1 MKGSLITLLILTFPY
16 VLFAQTGIIRG
27 TVTDS
32 ATGEPLVGV
41 TVQVEGTSTGT
52 ITDFD
57 GKFELTVAEGVH
69 TLAISYVSFS
79 PIRIEDTRVDAGRV
93 TVLDNIR
100 LTESV
105 GQLQEVIITAE
116 AIRTSEEALLTV
128 KRRSANLLD
137 GISAANFSRI
147 GDSDAASAV
156 KRVPGVSI
164 EGGRY
169 VFVRGLGDRYTKSTL
184 NGMDVPGLD
193 PDRNT
198 LQMDLFPTSIIDNIV
213 ILKSF
218 TADLPG
224 DFTGGIVD
232 INTKDFPGEKTIT
245 ASIGLGYNPSMHFNS
260 NYLTYEGGKTDFLGV
275 DDGTRAI
282 PTGMSTNTPLYADVV
297 GRPGS
302 EPGREF
308 RKILEGFNPTL
319 SAMRATSFMDYSLGL
334 GIGNQITTG
343 NNTWG
348 YTLAISYA
356 NNTEYYRNAAYG
368 RYGKGTANEN
378 ELQVREYQA
387 GEYGANSVMLSGIAG
402 LALKRESAKYR
413 INVLHIQNGESR
425 AGIFQYENSDL
436 GANFLANQH
445 NLEYNQRSLTNLL
458 LGGDHYVNENRWHIG
473 WKISPTRS
481 SIEDPDIR
489 YTRYRIDGDNLSIG
503 TESGYPE
510 RIWRYLEET
519 SLAARVD
526 VTHERPLFGNSAKIH
541 FGSMY
546 TRKNREYNIQNF
558 QIIPQGVTLTGDPNE
573 LFRPENLWPMNASGT
588 RGTRYAPLFIP
599 FNPNA
604 FESGSVTTA
613 GYVSVEF
620 NVGKRLR
627 TIAGLRAEQ
636 FELRYSGVN
645 QQGLELNS
653 EIVLDDLNFFP
664 SVNVIYSPGDSQNLR
679 FSYARTI
686 ARPSFKEASY
696 AEILDPLTGRTFIGS
711 FFRDVAPSG
720 EVVWDGNLRATDIDN
735 LDLRWEAFQESGQT
749 LAASVFYKRLNNP
762 IEMVQYVQAPNNFQP
777 RNVGDGV
784 VYGVELEARQRLSF
798 LSPSLDNFSVN
809 ANVTIAR
816 SRVDMSVTEYNSRV
830 RNAREDE
837 VVSPTRQMA
846 GQAPYIVNAG
856 VFYTGKMNGLEAG
869 LYYNVQGETLTY
881 VGIADKPDVF
891 SLPFHSV
898 NFSATR
904 HFGKDERLQVGV
916 NVSNLLAARREYV
929 FRSFR
934 ATDKLFSS
942 VSPGTSFSVKVGYSF

>member
-1 MKGSLITLLILTFPY
+1 MKGSLIALLILTFPY
-16 VLFAQTGIIRG
+16 VLPAQTGIIRG
-27 TVTDS
+27 TVTDN

-41 TVQVEGTSTGT
+41 TVQVEGTTTGT

-57 GKFELTVAEGVH
+57 GKFELTVPEGVH
-69 TLAISYVSFS
+69 TLAVSYVSFS
-79 PIRIEDTRVDAGRV
+79 PIRIEDTRVTAGNV
-93 TVLDNIR
+93 TVLDNIQ

-137 GISAANFSRI
+137 GISAANISRI

-184 NGMDVPGLD
+184 NGVDVPGLD

-245 ASIGLGYNPSMHFNS
+245 ASLGLGFNPSMHFNS
-260 NYLTYEGGKTDFLGV
+260 NYLTYDGGKTDFLGF

-282 PTGMSTNTPLYADVV
+282 PTDMSTDIPVYADVV
-297 GRPGS
+297 GRPDS
-302 EPGREF
+302 EAGRQF
-308 RKILEGFNPTL
+308 RNILEGFGPTL
-319 SAMRATSFMDYSLGL
+319 AAMRATSFMDYSFGL
-334 GIGNQITTG
+334 GIGNQIATG

-348 YTLAISYA
+348 YTFALSYA
-356 NNTEYYRNAAYG
+356 NNTEYYDDAVYG

-378 ELQVREYQA
+378 ELEVREYQV
-387 GEYGANSVMLSGIAG
+387 GEYGSNSVMLSGIAG
-402 LALKRESAKYR
+402 LALKKEYAKYR
-413 INVLHIQNGESR
+413 LNLLHIQNGESR
-425 AGIFQYENSDL
+425 AGIFRYENSDL
-436 GANFLANQH
+436 GANFLASQH

-458 LGGDHYVNENRWHIG
+458 LGGDHYTNENRWHIG
-473 WKISPTRS
+473 WKLSPTRS
-481 SIEDPDIR
+481 AIEDPDIR
-489 YTRYRIDGDNLSIG
+489 YTRYRLDGDNLSIG

-510 RIWRYLEET
+510 RIWRYLEEM
-519 SLAARVD
+519 SLSGRVD
-526 VTHERPLFGNSAKIH
+526 VTHERPLFGNTGRIN

-546 TRKNREYNIQNF
+546 TQKDREYNIQSF

-573 LFRPENLWPMNASGT
+573 IFRPENLWPTNAGGT

-599 FNPNA
+599 SNPNA
-604 FESGSVTTA
+604 FESGSSTTA
-613 GYVSVEF
+613 AYVSIEI
-620 NVGKRLR
+620 NPGKRLR
-627 TIAGLRAEQ
+627 TIAGVRAEQ
-636 FELRYSGVN
+636 FELHYSGVN
-645 QQGLELNS
+645 QQALELRN
-653 EIVLDDLNFFP
+653 EKVLDDLDFFP
-664 SVNVIYSPGDSQNLR
+664 SLNVIYALSDHQNLR

-711 FFRDVAPSG
+711 FFKDVSPTG
-720 EVVWDGNLRATDIDN
+720 ETIWDGDLKSTDIDN
-735 LDLRWEAFQESGQT
+735 LDLRWETFRESGQT
-749 LAASVFYKRLNNP
+749 LAASVFYKRFTNP
-762 IEMVQYVQAPNNFQP
+762 IEIVQYVQAPNNFQP
-777 RNVGDGV
+777 RNVGEGV
-784 VYGVELEARQRLSF
+784 VYGIELEARRRLSF
-798 LSPSLDNFSVN
+798 LSPSLENFSVN

-816 SRVDMSVTEYNSRV
+816 SRVDMSATEYTSRV
-830 RNAREDE
+830 RNAREGE
-837 VVSPTRQMA
+837 IVAPTRRMA
-846 GQAPYIVNAG
+846 GQAPYIVNTG
-856 VFYTGKMNGLEAG
+856 LSYTGKTNGLEAG

-891 SLPFHSV
+891 SVPFHGV

-904 HFGKDERLQVGV
+904 HFGKDERLRVGV
-916 NVSNLLAARREYV
+916 NVTNLLGAKREYV